1 MPPNSLLQGELVRLV
16 AIDPET
22 DGDTWARWTQDSEY
36 GRLLDSDPALPR
48 SALHF
53 RGDLEKIEQRSD
65 TYIFAVR
72 TLAGNR
78 LIGFVDLGGIQWSH
92 RNCSLGI
99 GIGEREF
106 WGMGYGSDTLRVVLR
121 YAFTEL
127 NLERVSL
134 DVFEYNQR
142 AIHCY
147 EKLGFVHEGCMRG
160 ALNRDGRRWDMLY
173 MGILREEWQKQEV
186 A

>member
-1 MPPNSLLQGELVRLV
+1 MTSKPLMKGDLIRLV

-36 GRLLDSDPALPR
+36 GRLLDSDPAIPR
-48 SALHF
+48 SAAYFHT
-53 RGDLEKIEQRSD
+53 DLERMEQRSD
-65 TYIFAVR
+65 MYVFAIR

-92 RNCSLGI
+92 RNSFLGI

-106 WGMGYGSDTLRVVLR
+106 WGMGYGTDTLRVVLR

-134 DVFEYNQR
+134 DVFEYNER

-147 EKLGFVHEGCMRG
+147 EKLGFTHEGRMRE
-160 ALNRDGRRWDMLY
+160 ALHRDGRRWDMLY
-173 MGILREEWQKQEV
+173 MGILREEWQKQQ
-186 A
+186 AA